1 MTEITREEFMSFRM
15 DIVGRLDRLEAKV
28 DESIKCQYNKVTRG
42 ECMEHRDKVW
52 TAIDGARRWI
62 YIGIGLAMAVEVI
75 VLPILFVVL
84 KK

>member
-1 MTEITREEFMSFRM
+1 MTEITREEFTSFRM

-28 DESIKCQYNKVTRG
+28 DESIKGQYNKVTRG